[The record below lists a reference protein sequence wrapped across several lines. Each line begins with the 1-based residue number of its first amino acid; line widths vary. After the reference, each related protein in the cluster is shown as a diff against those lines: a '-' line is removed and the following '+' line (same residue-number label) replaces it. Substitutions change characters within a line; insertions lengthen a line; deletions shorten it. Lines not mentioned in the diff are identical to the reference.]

1 MAVSLS
7 LDLQIALI
15 AVFIQVALTFWAAAS
30 MAQAR
35 VAAVQSRAVGL
46 RQIAIDS
53 GAYPEE
59 ARKRANN
66 LSNQFEFP
74 VLLYAA
80 VALAAGFGASSIPF
94 SIACLAFAL
103 ARIWHRLIHVGSN
116 NVVMRFKVFLGGL
129 ACLFAAWLFLALGLF
144 GLM

>member
-15 AVFIQVALTFWAAAS
+15 AVFIQVLLTFWAAVS

-35 VAAVQSRAVGL
+35 VQAVQSRAVGL

-53 GAYPEE
+53 TAYPEG
-59 ARKRANN
+59 ARQRANN

-74 VLLYAA
+74 ILLYAA
-80 VALAAGFGASSIPF
+80 VALAAAFGASSIPF
-94 SIACLAFAL
+94 ALACLAFAL
-103 ARIWHRLIHVGSN
+103 ARIWHRMIHVGSN
-116 NVVMRFKVFLGGL
+116 NVVMRFKVFLGGIV
-129 ACLFAAWLFLALGLF
+129 CLFAAWVFLALGLF